1 MFWRSYAGIRH
12 ILNLIFWI
20 IINLGLSRDNFA
32 PQSQNAIVFFLRS
45 RRSEVPYGLV
55 TFPPMPQIHHTR
67 LMLIRTTQPR
77 PKGIPIWYIWK
88 RWALEMFRGKAMS
101 FRQVFCVLR
110 RSVLDFRNV
119 FAEGRFYTGRVLG
132 FRNAFVA
139 GSVVSRYGVLGFRN
153 VFSDGSVFTRRRVL
167 GVRKLRRF
175 LTRKW
180 AFL

>member
-1 MFWRSYAGIRH
+1 
-12 ILNLIFWI
+12 
-20 IINLGLSRDNFA
+20 
-32 PQSQNAIVFFLRS
+32 
-45 RRSEVPYGLV
+45 
-55 TFPPMPQIHHTR
+55 
-67 LMLIRTTQPR
+67 
-77 PKGIPIWYIWK
+77 
-88 RWALEMFRGKAMS
+88 MFRGKAMS